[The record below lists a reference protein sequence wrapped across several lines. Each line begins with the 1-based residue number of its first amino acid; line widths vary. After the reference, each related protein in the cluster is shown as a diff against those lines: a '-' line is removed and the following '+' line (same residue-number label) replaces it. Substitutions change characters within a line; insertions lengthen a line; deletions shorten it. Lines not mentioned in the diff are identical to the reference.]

1 MKKSRQIE
9 SLKISR
15 FFWEVPCVQVQRC
28 QKRIK
33 V

>member
-15 FFWEVPCVQVQRC
+15 FFWEVPCVQRC
-28 QKRIK
+28 QKEN
-33 V
+33 